1 MSSNKKRKTIEDL
14 LDKDE
19 PQAVSNSTRST
30 PTYVYVVH
38 SLIGDPYTAFEH
50 DLLGIYT
57 DCETANSAAHDYCN
71 KTWETV
77 SVPEQLEP
85 EEEFLRDG
93 MYRYMP
99 HDVGVDD
106 EEDEDED
113 KVNALS
119 IVRLRHDGGL
129 QFGGRDR
136 KDGITVIWV
145 ERRELNPPTI
155 S

>member
-1 MSSNKKRKTIEDL
+1 MPSNKKRKTV
-14 LDKDE
+14 E

-30 PTYVYVVH
+30 PTHVYVVH
-38 SLIGDPYTAFEH
+38 SLIGDLYTPFEH

-57 DCETANSAAHDYCN
+57 DCGTTNSAAHDYYN

-77 SVPEQLEP
+77 SIPEQLEP
-85 EEEFLRDG
+85 EEEFLRDEI
-93 MYRYMP
+93 YRYMP

-106 EEDEDED
+106 EEDEDEF
-113 KVNALS
+113 KVDALS
-119 IVRLRHDGGL
+119 VVRLRHDGGL
-129 QFGGRDR
+129 RFGGRDR
-136 KDGITVIWV
+136 KDGITVVWV